1 MYRVYLVQQKR
12 GLFSDDYYDYD
23 SFFFPSLTAEEVNKF
38 IIEANELGVREDKN
52 KWKWK
57 WKMNDGNKSELFRTL
72 EIIHNETDCLMPP
85 EIWVK
90 HNLCNKGYNIS

>member
-23 SFFFPSLTAEEVNKF
+23 SFYFPSMSAEEVNRF
-38 IIEANELGVREDKN
+38 IVEANELGVREDQN

-57 WKMNDGNKSELFRTL
+57 MSNDDSSERYRIL
-72 EIIHNETDCLMPP
+72 EIVHNDTDCLMPP
-85 EIWVK
+85 EIWIK
-90 HNLCNKGYNIS
+90 HNLFNSGYNIS